1 MVSPRRN
8 RNRNR
13 AYADRHWEARN
24 VSSLL
29 QSEPDRQP
37 AAYRSRRAGRSRAGR
52 SRAGRGRAGRRLGVI
67 AIGGALVASGLGVV
81 VFALS
86 GGAPTGFT
94 GAATEIPGSVQI
106 GMPQLAAE
114 PSAAAMAASV
124 PVRVEIPVLNVDAP
138 VMRLGNGPGAAIQVP
153 PLNNHNLAGWYD
165 HSVTPGQDGTSVIL
179 GHVDTYAGTSV
190 FYYIKTLAPGD
201 LIKIVRADG
210 STAVFS
216 VDGVQRV
223 AKATFSASE
232 IFGNTSYPELRLIT
246 CGGPFDAATR
256 QYLDNIVVYS
266 HLIR

>member
-8 RNRNR
+8 RHR
-13 AYADRHWEARN
+13 AYADRHWEARSA
-24 VSSLL
+24 SSLL
-29 QSEPDRQP
+29 QSEPDRRP
-37 AAYRSRRAGRSRAGR
+37 AAYRGRRAGRSRAGR
-52 SRAGRGRAGRRLGVI
+52 SRAGRLGVI
-67 AIGGALVASGLGVV
+67 AIGGALVAGGLGVV
-81 VFALS
+81 VFSLS

-106 GMPQLAAE
+106 GTPQLAAE

-153 PLNNHNLAGWYD
+153 PLNNHNLAGWYE

-190 FYYIKTLAPGD
+190 FFYIKTLAPGD

-223 AKATFSASE
+223 TKATFSASE

-246 CGGPFDAATR
+246 CGGAFDAATR